1 MLKQLSFLKTE
12 VLKIMIELAI
22 TLGLIFSLVSYEV
35 FGLAAGGIVVPGYI
49 ALQLSHPDRL
59 LGIIGVSLL
68 TFLIIKALSNYTFL
82 YGRRQMVLSLLIGCL
97 LANFSRYFMSI
108 DLTTTTLELQAVGWV
123 IPGLI
128 AHWFAKQG
136 VFKTLSVL
144 FITSVLVRLILII
157 FFVGELLPQ

>member
-1 MLKQLSFLKTE
+1 
-12 VLKIMIELAI
+12 MIELAI
-22 TLGLIFSLVSYEV
+22 TLGLILSLLSYEV

-59 LGIIGVSLL
+59 AGVLGVSLL
-68 TFLIIKALSNYTFL
+68 TFLIIKVLGNYTFL

-97 LANFSRYFMSI
+97 LANFSRYF
-108 DLTTTTLELQAVGWV
+108 LTLNIASTTLELQAVGWV

-136 VFKTLSVL
+136 ILRTISVL
-144 FITSVLVRLILII
+144 FVTSVLVRLILILL
-157 FFVGELLPQ
+157 FNGALLPE